1 MPIFPTRIRK
11 KLLILAVLTLLT
23 MNVTNVGRL
32 KLEFSIPTVYAA
44 TYDVSNLNDSGAG
57 SLRQAINDANA
68 NPGNDLISFSVAG
81 TITLVTNL
89 PGLAE
94 GVTLDATTT
103 TQAGANIVVT
113 APGAGNALGLNGGSG
128 YVIKGMGFRSGNTC
142 LDIGSLTLTTDVTIG
157 GTGSEDAVYVDGCTL
172 NGIGVNNSA
181 SDVTIINTLIG
192 TVSPSRDGISVFG
205 NSSNVTIGG
214 TTSSEKVVSVNN
226 TRFGIRVDSATNV
239 TITGSHIGVDSTGLV
254 DQGNATA
261 GIQILTNSSGIT
273 IGGSTAGERNVIS
286 GNAGFGIRVSS
297 GTATIKGN
305 YIGLNATGTAALA
318 NDTGGISLLTSSNV
332 VGGDTASEGNVISG
346 NGSFGVQVSSASVA
360 VASNRISNNIIGL
373 NAAGT
378 SAVANTGP
386 GINFTGANGATA
398 TTIGGAGMGN
408 VISGNTSHGINIAG
422 SADTGTLIRGNLIGL
437 SSDGTTALG
446 NGGSGIVVASS
457 GNFIGEAGVSGSSN
471 TIAANGATGIT
482 LSAGTNTVAGNV
494 IGKNTAGTS
503 AGFSNTSYGV
513 LINGGASSVVGDGT
527 SNGENQIFSDT
538 TPVYI
543 DTTAGNFNKVRRNS
557 YPTAAALLIS
567 RNGTSNESVA
577 TPVVTSV
584 IRNNPTELE
593 VDGTAI
599 VSATI
604 DLYQDGIWL
613 GSTSSDGA
621 GAYSA
626 TLTSSSD
633 SDVIPVA
640 TKSTSSTSQSGT
652 QTPVVPDTTP
662 PDAPVLDYDTPVPAP
677 DTVTITGTGE
687 IGASVYVDGVDSG
700 IVVDGL
706 GSFSVDVGI
715 LAGTNEFS
723 FTLVDAMSNVSDPTV
738 ATITGTTSSH
748 GGAPH
753 AGSAHEETTPSTPD
767 STDEET
773 PTESP
778 TTETDSSEESPLA
791 GDDEVQTE
799 PDEVTEEVVPDVVDD
814 ADVVSNPEPIKTH
827 TGNPVY
833 NQYELNSHL
842 EELEEVDPVDTE
854 ESLDSTSE
862 EQDLYTLLATNPSL
876 KIKYLVKLLNS
887 QTFGDFY
894 LSSILPKNLVNTRV
908 SQLETENQDGSVE
921 VLDLNGDRDQDRVKN
936 STEILFG
943 GDMGE
948 ADTDKDGLSD
958 YEEIFETHTDP
969 EWFDTDRDGQSD
981 KLDLAPLVYADLM
994 AGQTFTQE
1002 EKTMDTDDDGLVDGV
1017 ERLLKTDPTTKDTDD
1032 DEISDS
1038 SEYLFFGTD
1047 PLTPNTYYQ
1056 NSLLQM
1062 SNIRD
1067 GQLLPQ
1073 NFVVLG
1079 HGQADS
1085 LIGIY
1090 EVLVDGQLK
1099 PISEGWTDQDG
1110 KFAIQIDKTLSNGSY
1125 FLVAVDK
1132 KMGDK
1137 KLNELEFTDISR
1149 TVKVRVAS
1157 NDLSL
1162 SESQT
1167 NTLETSGT
1175 GFVNVLWRST
1185 LYGQVLIADASMSN
1199 LSLTPPKELEAGEHT
1214 VIWFA
1219 DNGSVVSEPGGK
1231 TLTIA
1236 KTETKDWT
1244 SWIVVT
1250 SVCVIGVASTLAIRK
1265 RKRS

>member
-11 KLLILAVLTLLT
+11 RLLIFAVLALLT
-23 MNVTNVGRL
+23 MNVTNVGSL
-32 KLEFSIPTVYAA
+32 KLSLSVPTAYAA

-57 SLRQAINDANA
+57 SLRQAITDANA

-89 PGLAE
+89 PGLTE
-94 GVTLDATTT
+94 GVTLDASTT

-128 YVIKGMGFRSGNTC
+128 YVIKGMGFQSGNTC
-142 LDIGSLTLTTDVTIG
+142 LDIGSLALTTDVTIG

-172 NGIGVNNSA
+172 NGIGINNSA
-181 SDVTIINTLIG
+181 SDVTVINTLIG
-192 TVSPSRDGISVFG
+192 TISPSRDGIAVFG

-214 TTSSEKVVSVNN
+214 TSSSEKVVSVNN
-226 TRFGIRVDSATNV
+226 TRYGIRLDSVTNV

-261 GIQILTNSSGIT
+261 GIQILTSSSGIT

-305 YIGLNATGTAALA
+305 YVGLNATGTAALA
-318 NDTGGISLLTSSNV
+318 NDTGGISLLTSSNL
-332 VGGDTASEGNVISG
+332 VGGNTASEGNVISG

-360 VASNRISNNIIGL
+360 VANNRISNNIIGL

-398 TTIGGAGMGN
+398 TTIGGTGMGN

-446 NGGSGIVVASS
+446 NGGSGMVVASS

-494 IGKNTAGTS
+494 IGKNTSGTS

-543 DTTAGNFNKVRRNS
+543 DTTAGDFNKVRRNS

-577 TPVVTSV
+577 TPILSSV
-584 IRNNPTELE
+584 ARNNPTEL
-593 VDGTAI
+593 VATGTAI
-599 VSATI
+599 INATI
-604 DLYQDGIWL
+604 DLYQDGAWL
-613 GSTSSDGA
+613 GSTTSDGA
-621 GAYSA
+621 GAYSV
-626 TLTSSSD
+626 TLSSVSD
-633 SDVIPVA
+633 SDLIPVA
-640 TKSTSSTSQSGT
+640 TKSTNSTSQSGT
-652 QTPVVPDTTP
+652 PTAVVPDSTP
-662 PDAPVLDYDTPVPAP
+662 PDAPVLLYDASVPAP

-687 IGASVYVDGVDSG
+687 VDAQVFVDGVDSG

-715 LAGTNEFS
+715 LVGTNEFS

-753 AGSAHEETTPSTPD
+753 AGPAHEETAPSTPD

-773 PTESP
+773 PT
-778 TTETDSSEESPLA
+778 ESPLA

-799 PDEVTEEVVPDVVDD
+799 PDEVPEEVTPDVVDD
-814 ADVVSNPEPIKTH
+814 GEVDEDDVVSTPEPIKTH

-921 VLDLNGDRDQDRVKN
+921 VLDLNEDRDQDRVKN

-943 GDMGE
+943 GDMEE
-948 ADTDKDGLSD
+948 ADTDQDGLSD

-981 KLDLAPLVYADLM
+981 TSDSAPLVYADLM

-1002 EKTMDTDDDGLVDGV
+1002 EKSMDTDDDGLVDGV

-1032 DEISDS
+1032 DKISDS

-1047 PLTPNTYYQ
+1047 PLTPNTDYQ

-1099 PISEGWTDQDG
+1099 PISEGWTDQEG

-1231 TLTIA
+1231 TLTIS
-1236 KTETKDWT
+1236 KTQESNWV
-1244 SWIVVT
+1244 SWIL
-1250 SVCVIGVASTLAIRK
+1250 SGSLCLLGASALLIRRKNRK
-1265 RKRS
+1265 R